1 MAIPEFM
8 LILLDDCGYP
18 WDEAWQIIN
27 GVFAYTNH
35 TVMSEALEVWPVDLV
50 KSMLPRIYQI
60 IREIDN
66 RHRKSIWEQT
76 GDSDQVESMAIIS
89 NGMIRMANLC
99 VCACH
104 SVNGVSALH
113 SEILKDTVFNEFY
126 KLQPKKFK
134 NVTNGIAY
142 RRWLCQANPGL
153 CKYLKELIGDGFE
166 SDARELEK
174 LKAFE
179 DDKTVLKE
187 IERIKFENK
196 QSFAELVKK
205 TNGIELAPHSI
216 FDVQVK
222 RLHEYKRQHL
232 NALNIIAK
240 YLEIKANTG
249 GDFTPHTYIFAAKA
263 APGYFVAKKIIS
275 FIIALG
281 ELINNDP
288 DIGGRLKVVYMEDYN
303 VTMAERL
310 MPAADFS
317 EQISLA
323 GTEASGTGNMKLML
337 NGAITIG
344 TLDGANV
351 EIFEAVGEDNMIL
364 FGMQTPEV
372 EELRR
377 NGYVPM
383 DYYNNNLQLQEVID
397 FINKGISGK
406 SFGEIGGT
414 IIHHDP
420 YMVLADFADY
430 RQAQDKMVEIFKDR
444 QGFSRMSLMNTA
456 SGGRFS
462 ADSSLGVYAV
472 NIWHAKPY
480 LP

>member
-1 MAIPEFM
+1 M
-8 LILLDDCGYP
+8 
-18 WDEAWQIIN
+18 
-27 GVFAYTNH
+27 
-35 TVMSEALEVWPVDLV
+35 
-50 KSMLPRIYQI
+50 
-60 IREIDN
+60 
-66 RHRKSIWEQT
+66 
-76 GDSDQVESMAIIS
+76 
-89 NGMIRMANLC
+89 
-99 VCACH
+99 
-104 SVNGVSALH
+104 
-113 SEILKDTVFNEFY
+113 
-126 KLQPKKFK
+126 
-134 NVTNGIAY
+134 
-142 RRWLCQANPGL
+142 
-153 CKYLKELIGDGFE
+153 
-166 SDARELEK
+166 
-174 LKAFE
+174 
-179 DDKTVLKE
+179 
-187 IERIKFENK
+187 
-196 QSFAELVKK
+196 
-205 TNGIELAPHSI
+205 
-216 FDVQVK
+216 
-222 RLHEYKRQHL
+222 
-232 NALNIIAK
+232 
-240 YLEIKANTG
+240 IKANPG

-456 SGGRFS
+456 SAGRFS
-462 ADSSLGVYAV
+462 ADRSIICRKHLAGQALFAIDSIRQV
-472 NIWHAKPY
+472 K
-480 LP
+480 